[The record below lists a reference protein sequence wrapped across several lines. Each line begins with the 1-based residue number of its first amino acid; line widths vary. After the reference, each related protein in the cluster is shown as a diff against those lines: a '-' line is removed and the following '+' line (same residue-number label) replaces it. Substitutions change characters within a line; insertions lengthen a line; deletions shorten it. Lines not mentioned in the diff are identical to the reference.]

1 MKNVERS
8 KTEAVRD
15 EQTTSTSKDPLFM
28 GIQYTKE
35 TSWYLSFKYIS
46 HIYFWVYLAIPNHAR
61 PTPVIFLLTYKRI
74 NFTTKLIIEK
84 LEFQEGFTIW
94 SVECFLGNNSK
105 AKFLPDMKFGM
116 GNHIKKTLLS
126 DCFKENQI
134 KKKNFLKKYNALFW
148 GPKVSSVFSICK
160 KLTLRRICLSK
171 DMFI

>member
-94 SVECFLGNNSK
+94 SVECLLGNNSK

-126 DCFKENQI
+126 DCFKENEI
-134 KKKNFLKKYNALFW
+134 KKRT
-148 GPKVSSVFSICK
+148 S
-160 KLTLRRICLSK
+160 
-171 DMFI
+171 